1 MNTKMPKGKTP
12 SLIGSTLGR
21 PKRIEV
27 ERLSTCVRCS
37 GAIAAGAVCYA
48 IPRLNR
54 PFSKPGRY
62 CQECYSRIL
71 DQTEKDLQELRT
83 I

>member
-1 MNTKMPKGKTP
+1 
-12 SLIGSTLGR
+12 
-21 PKRIEV
+21 V
-27 ERLSTCVRCS
+27 
-37 GAIAAGAVCYA
+37 IAAGAVCYG

-62 CQECYSRIL
+62 CQECYNRIL

>member
-1 MNTKMPKGKTP
+1 MKARMPKGKTP

-27 ERLSTCVRCS
+27 ERRSTCARCGS
-37 GAIAAGAVCYA
+37 AIVVGAVCYG
-48 IPRLNR
+48 IPRLGSG
-54 PFSKPGRY
+54 FSSPGRY
-62 CQECYSRIL
+62 CQDCYVRIL
-71 DQTEKDLQELRT
+71 DQTEKDLQELRS